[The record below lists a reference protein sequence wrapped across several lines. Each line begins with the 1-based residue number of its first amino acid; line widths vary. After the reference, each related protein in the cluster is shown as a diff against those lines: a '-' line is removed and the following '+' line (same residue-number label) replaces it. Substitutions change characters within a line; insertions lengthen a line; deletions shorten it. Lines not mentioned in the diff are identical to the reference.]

1 MKWQDS
7 LQIYKR
13 RIKQLELFTNLKEED
28 INFILTSALIKKYK
42 ESDTVFYHGE
52 QLQYFFIILEGKIRL
67 LRGDIEGN
75 EITFSV
81 NTQVNP
87 IVEIDT
93 INEGIHNLTA
103 QTIENTILLA
113 IPIADFRRHINYY
126 KIMALNMLSIVSR
139 NYKHSID
146 HIEQLT
152 LKSGIQRVGWFFL
165 QLFLGSQKKDKVV
178 QLPYRKALIA
188 NFLGIKPETFSRTMQ
203 HLKKSGIN
211 ISKNNISLVSDHYLC
226 KYCNIELAKLC
237 PNSKSD
243 QCISR

>member
-1 MKWQDS
+1 MKWQGS

-28 INFILTSALIKKYK
+28 INLILTSALIKEYK

-87 IVEIDT
+87 IIEIDI
-93 INEGIHNLTA
+93 INESAHTTTA

-113 IPIADFRRHINYY
+113 IPIADFRQHLNYY
-126 KIMALNMLSIVSR
+126 EIMALNMLSIVSR
-139 NYKHSID
+139 NYKYSID

-165 QLFLGSQKKDKVV
+165 QLFLGGQKKGKVV
-178 QLPYRKALIA
+178 QLPYNKALIA
-188 NFLGIKPETFSRTMQ
+188 NLLGIKPETFSRTIQ
-203 HLKKSGIN
+203 HFKKSGMD
-211 ISKNNISLVSDHYLC
+211 ISKDNISLVHDHYLC
-226 KYCNIELAKLC
+226 KYCDIELAKLC
-237 PNSKSD
+237 PNSTSN
-243 QCISR
+243 QCLSR